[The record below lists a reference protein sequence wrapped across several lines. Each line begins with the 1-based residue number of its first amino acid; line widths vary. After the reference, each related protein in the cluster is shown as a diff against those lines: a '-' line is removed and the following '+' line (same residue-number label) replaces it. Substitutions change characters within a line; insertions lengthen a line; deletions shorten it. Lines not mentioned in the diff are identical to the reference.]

1 VLYSVDLMLP
11 AFALRQAHSVTTDD
25 RDVFDRK
32 EIIAFSSRVHDLWPR
47 LLIHQDCLPTFE
59 DIAAKIMM
67 WEHNW

>member
-1 VLYSVDLMLP
+1 MLP
-11 AFALRQAHSVTTDD
+11 AFALRQAHSVATDD